1 MSLDDIQSRDNAIV
15 LSIELWKTF
24 SHWFN
29 QLPGAQTAADS
40 KSHTAPNL
48 TAAEVVQSTGRTFY
62 EYLKADNE
70 HSLSTRVQMLRST
83 MDLFGHNEWAAAVRK
98 SLVAQNLEGN
108 NFDALK
114 GVSRNSKLPSKKK
127 LFLRAVA
134 QAAVDV
140 SEQSQ
145 AGLDIVNG
153 WKPAARKL
161 KA

>member
-1 MSLDDIQSRDNAIV
+1 MSLDDIQPRDNAIV

-29 QLPGAQTAADS
+29 QLPGA
-40 KSHTAPNL
+40 HTAPNL

-83 MDLFGHNEWAAAVRK
+83 MDLFGHNEWAGAVRK

-145 AGLDIVNG
+145 AGLNIVNG